1 MVIDKSV
8 NKDLKQVY
16 FKRHLIGNS
25 SGSGGGPYVKSNV
38 TCHKCVKKV
47 HIKKDCRSKGNGYSG
62 NPTKN
67 SANKIP

>member
-47 HIKKDCRSKGNGYSG
+47 HIKKD
-62 NPTKN
+62 
-67 SANKIP
+67 